1 MLFHVGDI
9 AYRRSRLQLINQ
21 LVLGAALAIF
31 MMIITN
37 IHRIRENFKKLSWI
51 SKICRGFKKME
62 WHTQNILEKLLFF
75 KNIPILIAEMPL

>member
-9 AYRRSRLQLINQ
+9 ADRPSKLQLINQ
-21 LVLGAALAIF
+21 LVLGAALEMF

-37 IHRIRENFKKLSWI
+37 IRSTRENFKKLIWI
-51 SKICRGFKKME
+51 RKICRGFKKME

-75 KNIPILIAEMPL
+75 KK